1 MDIGKRILQDHL
13 SLSKKEYFQFIKN
26 SKRWRTINNHLLAVR
41 LEEGRIENIPSSI
54 SKLLSKRL
62 IIISLRFHS
71 FNVIIKNSKR
81 WRTTNN
87 HLFDWKKEE

>member
-1 MDIGKRILQDHL
+1 MEQLIII
-13 SLSKKEYFQFIKN
+13 SLRFHSFNVLIKN

-62 IIISLRFHS
+62 IIISQVRMSH
-71 FNVIIKNSKR
+71 NS
-81 WRTTNN
+81 
-87 HLFDWKKEE
+87 LILPFC